1 MPLHRDIYWVGR
13 QWAVTGHGMQAI
25 DQKLNGVFDIEV
37 SGLWDDSLSERMH
50 ALKWLNAADFD
61 KGLAAARKHYP
72 QPDRQAA
79 PPEESVS
86 RAKEESVSRLNE
98 ESVSRLNEESVS
110 RLKDGAAT
118 EQPKPAAETFDMR
131 SEGLPAKFVSPWRIR
146 HQR

>member
-13 QWAVTGHGMQAI
+13 QWAVTGYGMQAI
-25 DQKLNGVFDIEV
+25 DQKLNGIFDIEV

-50 ALKWLNAADFD
+50 ALKWLNVADFD
-61 KGLAAARKHYP
+61 KGLAAARRHYP
-72 QPDRQAA
+72 EPDRQAA
-79 PPEESVS
+79 PS
-86 RAKEESVSRLNE
+86 E

-110 RLKDGAAT
+110 RLKDGAAA

-146 HQR
+146 RQR

>member
-13 QWAVTGHGMQAI
+13 QWAVTGYGMQAI
-25 DQKLNGVFDIEV
+25 DQKLNGMFDIEV
-37 SGLWDDSLSERMH
+37 SGLWDDSLAERMH

-61 KGLAAARKHYP
+61 KGLAAARRHYP
-72 QPDRQAA
+72 DPARQAA

-86 RAKEESVSRLNE
+86 RSKEENVSRLNE
-98 ESVSRLNEESVS
+98 ESVLD
-110 RLKDGAAT
+110 LKDVAAA

-146 HQR
+146 RQR

>member
-25 DQKLNGVFDIEV
+25 DQKLNGIFDIEI
-37 SGLWDDSLSERMH
+37 SGLWDDNLAERMH

-86 RAKEESVSRLNE
+86 RAEEESVSR
-98 ESVSRLNEESVS
+98 SNEESVS
-110 RLKDGAAT
+110 RLKDGAAA

-131 SEGLPAKFVSPWRIR
+131 SEGLPARLVSPWRIR
-146 HQR
+146 RQR

>member
-13 QWAVTGHGMQAI
+13 QWAVTGYGMQAI
-25 DQKLNGVFDIEV
+25 DQKLNGIFDVEV

-50 ALKWLNAADFD
+50 ALKWLNVADFD
-61 KGLAAARKHYP
+61 KGLAAARRHYP
-72 QPDRQAA
+72 EPARQAA

-86 RAKEESVSRLNE
+86 R
-98 ESVSRLNEESVS
+98 
-110 RLKDGAAT
+110 LKDGAAA

>member
-37 SGLWDDSLSERMH
+37 SGLWDDSLAERMH

-72 QPDRQAA
+72 QPDRQGA
-79 PPEESVS
+79 PP
-86 RAKEESVSRLNE
+86 
-98 ESVSRLNEESVS
+98 EESVS
-110 RLKDGAAT
+110 RLKDGAAA

-146 HQR
+146 RQR

>member
-13 QWAVTGHGMQAI
+13 QWAVTGYGMQAI
-25 DQKLNGVFDIEV
+25 DQKLNGIFDIEV

-50 ALKWLNAADFD
+50 ALKWLNATDFD

-72 QPDRQAA
+72 EPARQAA

-86 RAKEESVSRLNE
+86 R
-98 ESVSRLNEESVS
+98 
-110 RLKDGAAT
+110 LKDGAAA

-131 SEGLPAKFVSPWRIR
+131 SEGLSAKFVFPWRIR
-146 HQR
+146 RQR

>member
-13 QWAVTGHGMQAI
+13 QWAVTGYGMQAI
-25 DQKLNGVFDIEV
+25 DQKLNGMFDIEV

-61 KGLAAARKHYP
+61 KGLAAARRHYP
-72 QPDRQAA
+72 DPDRQAA

-86 RAKEESVSRLNE
+86 RSKE

-110 RLKDGAAT
+110 RLKDGAAA
-118 EQPKPAAETFDMR
+118 EQPLPAAETFDMR

-146 HQR
+146 RQR

>member
-13 QWAVTGHGMQAI
+13 QWAVTGYGMQVI
-25 DQKLNGVFDIEV
+25 DQKLNGIFDIEV
-37 SGLWDDSLSERMH
+37 SGLWEDSLAERMH
-50 ALKWLNAADFD
+50 ALKWLNVADFD
-61 KGLAAARKHYP
+61 KGLAAARRHYP

-86 RAKEESVSRLNE
+86 RAEEESG
-98 ESVSRLNEESVS
+98 SRLNEESVS
-110 RLKDGAAT
+110 RLKDGAAA

-146 HQR
+146 RQR

>member
-13 QWAVTGHGMQAI
+13 QWAVTGYGMQAI
-25 DQKLNGVFDIEV
+25 DQKLNGIFDIEV
-37 SGLWDDSLSERMH
+37 SCLWDDSLSERMH
-50 ALKWLNAADFD
+50 ALKWLNVADFD

-72 QPDRQAA
+72 EPARQAA

-86 RAKEESVSRLNE
+86 R
-98 ESVSRLNEESVS
+98 
-110 RLKDGAAT
+110 LKDVAAA

-146 HQR
+146 RQR

>member
-13 QWAVTGHGMQAI
+13 QWAVTGYGMQVI
-25 DQKLNGVFDIEV
+25 DQKLNGIFDIEV
-37 SGLWDDSLSERMH
+37 SGLWEDSLAERMH
-50 ALKWLNAADFD
+50 ALKWLNVADFD
-61 KGLAAARKHYP
+61 KGLAAARRHYP

-86 RAKEESVSRLNE
+86 P
-98 ESVSRLNEESVS
+98 
-110 RLKDGAAT
+110 LKDSAAA

-146 HQR
+146 RQR

>member
-13 QWAVTGHGMQAI
+13 QWAVTGYGMQAI
-25 DQKLNGVFDIEV
+25 DQKLNGIFDIEV

-50 ALKWLNAADFD
+50 ALKWLNVADFD

-72 QPDRQAA
+72 EPARQAA

-86 RAKEESVSRLNE
+86 R
-98 ESVSRLNEESVS
+98 
-110 RLKDGAAT
+110 LKDGAAA

>member
-25 DQKLNGVFDIEV
+25 DQKLNGMFDIEV
-37 SGLWDDSLSERMH
+37 SSLWDDSISERMH
-50 ALKWLNAADFD
+50 ALTWLNAADFD

-79 PPEESVS
+79 PPQESVS
-86 RAKEESVSRLNE
+86 RAE
-98 ESVSRLNEESVS
+98 EESVS
-110 RLKDGAAT
+110 RLKDGAAA

-146 HQR
+146 RQR

>member
-13 QWAVTGHGMQAI
+13 QWAVTGYGMQAI
-25 DQKLNGVFDIEV
+25 DQKLNGIFDIEV

-50 ALKWLNAADFD
+50 ALKWLNVADFD

-72 QPDRQAA
+72 EPARQAA

-86 RAKEESVSRLNE
+86 R
-98 ESVSRLNEESVS
+98 
-110 RLKDGAAT
+110 LKDGAAA

-131 SEGLPAKFVSPWRIR
+131 MEGLPAKFVSPWRIR
-146 HQR
+146 RQR

>member
-13 QWAVTGHGMQAI
+13 QWAVTGYGMQAI
-25 DQKLNGVFDIEV
+25 DQKLNGIFDIEV

-50 ALKWLNAADFD
+50 ALKWLNVADFD
-61 KGLAAARKHYP
+61 KGLAAARRHYP
-72 QPDRQAA
+72 DPDRQAA

-86 RAKEESVSRLNE
+86 RSKEESVSRLNE
-98 ESVSRLNEESVS
+98 ESVFG
-110 RLKDGAAT
+110 LKDGAAA

>member
-13 QWAVTGHGMQAI
+13 QWAVTGYGMQAI
-25 DQKLNGVFDIEV
+25 DQKLNGIFDIEV

-50 ALKWLNAADFD
+50 ALKWLNVADFD

-72 QPDRQAA
+72 DPDRQAA

-86 RAKEESVSRLNE
+86 RLNE
-98 ESVSRLNEESVS
+98 ESVSH
-110 RLKDGAAT
+110 LKHGAAA

-131 SEGLPAKFVSPWRIR
+131 LEGLPAKFVSPWRIR
-146 HQR
+146 RQR